1 MFLRPVSDSGFFF
14 CVFLKTYSRRR
25 AATRGQFLGGW
36 FTGGEFSNSPS
47 ELMFVVDGKDVLIKL
62 AHNLTTI
69 DQAKSFLNQAL
80 GNNVTV
86 TDIASH

>member
-1 MFLRPVSDSGFFF
+1 
-14 CVFLKTYSRRR
+14 
-25 AATRGQFLGGW
+25 
-36 FTGGEFSNSPS
+36 
-47 ELMFVVDGKDVLIKL
+47 MFVVDGKDVLIKL

-80 GNNVTV
+80 GNNATV